1 MSNITLKQLRAL
13 VAVASE
19 GSFTKAAT
27 KLHVTQS
34 TLTSAIK
41 MIESEIGMRMFDRT
55 TREVSLTREGA
66 LFLPIVQRTLDELQ
80 TSIDGL
86 RQIAEHEQG
95 SVVVAAAGSFISYV
109 LSPSM
114 LRLAQTY
121 PRINVRL
128 AEEPTANVIKMVISG
143 EADFGVTTLLED
155 EPKIDVAP
163 LLSDVFCA
171 VFAPNHELSRR
182 QKDVTWSDL
191 GGLRSIRLHHSN
203 GIRAL
208 LNRLPEFKQLTRET
222 AYEVGLA
229 SSLHSLLNAG
239 FGYAAV
245 PAMTARYLHNEGLEF
260 KPISRPSVR
269 RVLTAIKRK
278 GKALSPSA
286 IALFRIMVDNLQDA
300 REDALIDITLKQ
312 SDIDRFCS
320 QP

>member
-1 MSNITLKQLRAL
+1 MTNITLKQLRAL

-41 MIESEIGMRMFDRT
+41 MIEGEIGIRMFDRT

-66 LFLPIVQRTLDELQ
+66 LFLPTVQRTLDELE
-80 TSIDGL
+80 SAIDGL
-86 RQIAEHEQG
+86 RQIADHEQG
-95 SVVVAAAGSFISYV
+95 SVVVAGAGSFISYV

-114 LRLAQTY
+114 LRLAQAH

-128 AEEPTANVIKMVISG
+128 AEAPTANVLQMVLSG

-171 VFAPNHELSRR
+171 VFTPEHALSGA
-182 QKDVTWSDL
+182 KDNLSWHDL
-191 GGLRSIRLHHSN
+191 KGLRSIRLHNSN
-203 GIRAL
+203 GIRTL
-208 LNRLPEFKQLTRET
+208 LNRLPEFKSLTSET

-245 PAMTARYLHNEGLEF
+245 PAMTARYLQNEGLAF
-260 KPISRPSVR
+260 KRIGQPTIR
-269 RVLTAIKRK
+269 RTLTAIKRK

-286 IALFRIMVDNLQDA
+286 IAFFKVMLDNLQKA
-300 REDALIDITLKQ
+300 EEESLIDITVKPG
-312 SDIDRFCS
+312 DIDLFYD

>member
-1 MSNITLKQLRAL
+1 MANITLKQLRAL
-13 VAVASE
+13 VAVANE
-19 GSFTKAAT
+19 GSFTKAAS

-41 MIESEIGMRMFDRT
+41 VAEAELGLRMFDRT

-95 SVVVAAAGSFISYV
+95 SVVVAAAGSFINYV
-109 LSPSM
+109 LSPALM
-114 LRLAQTY
+114 KLAQQY
-121 PRINVRL
+121 PGIDVRL
-128 AEEPTANVIKMVISG
+128 AEEPTQHVVRMVLSG

-155 EPKIDVAP
+155 EPKIELAP
-163 LLSDVFCA
+163 ILSDVFCA
-171 VFAPNHELSRR
+171 VYSPSHALAQRS
-182 QKDVTWSDL
+182 DALCWSDL
-191 GGLRSIRLHHSN
+191 AGLRSIRLHQSN

-208 LNRLPEFKQLTRET
+208 LNRTSAFRQLTHDT

-245 PAMTARYLHNEGLEF
+245 PAMTARYLQNEGLMF
-260 KPISRPSVR
+260 KPIGKPGLR

-278 GKALSPSA
+278 GKSLSPSA
-286 IALFRIMVDNLQDA
+286 MALFRAMTDGLDDLKNDP
-300 REDALIDITLKQ
+300 LIDITLKQ
-312 SDIDRFCS
+312 IDIDRFCNA
-320 QP
+320 P

>member
-13 VAVASE
+13 VAVAHE
-19 GSFTKAAT
+19 GSFTKAAA

-41 MIESEIGMRMFDRT
+41 MIEGDLGLRMFDRT
-55 TREVSLTREGA
+55 TRDVSLTKEGA
-66 LFLPIVQRTLDELQ
+66 LLLPVVQRTLDELE
-80 TSIDGL
+80 SSLEGL
-86 RQIAEHEQG
+86 RRIAEHETG

-114 LRLAQTY
+114 LQLAEKH
-121 PRINVRL
+121 PGINVRL
-128 AEEPTANVIKMVISG
+128 AEEPTKNVVRMVLSG
-143 EADFGVTTLLED
+143 EADFGVTTLLEEED
-155 EPKIDVAP
+155 EVDVAP

-171 VFAPNHELSRR
+171 VYAPEHALSSNDRALYWR
-182 QKDVTWSDL
+182 DL
-191 GGLRSIRLHHSN
+191 EGMRSIRLHNSN

-208 LNRLPEFKQLTRET
+208 LNRLPEFKQLMRET

-245 PAMTARYLHNEGLEF
+245 PAMTARYLQNEGLEF
-260 KPISRPSVR
+260 KPIEQPTIR
-269 RVLTAIKRK
+269 RTLTAIKRK

-286 IALFRIMVDNLQDA
+286 IALFRIMMDHLQKA
-300 REDALIDITLKQ
+300 KEVSLIDITLQQ
-312 SDIDRFCS
+312 SDIDKFCD
-320 QP
+320 QA